1 MTIRGQYEP
10 GQSALFARSP
20 NCPGRDHASDHAIRQ
35 HAVAIVARLEAVA
48 LPRHPENGLALY
60 GLASSLKAQHR
71 DAEAQAVQKR
81 FRNAWKDADITLTAS
96 AF

>member
-1 MTIRGQYEP
+1 
-10 GQSALFARSP
+10 
-20 NCPGRDHASDHAIRQ
+20 
-35 HAVAIVARLEAVA
+35 
-48 LPRHPENGLALY
+48 LALY